1 MNDAIA
7 TRVPSLAISGAPAS
21 ARTLAA
27 ARTRAAILAAATE
40 LFLEHGFGA
49 VSVRDIAAAAGLSH
63 PGVLRHFASKDEI
76 LSAVVDGLSE
86 QSREL
91 LGERAFT
98 LDVVGELAR
107 LNAGIPGYIALFTTL
122 AGEATSVAHP
132 AHDRFRER
140 HASLRTMSAELFHD
154 AVDSGAI
161 PRDSDLVSESVR
173 LTAAWDG
180 LQLISIYLPERCDVP
195 SMLETH
201 IRRLRGLDSPHQL
214 QGRSTVNG
222 IDFEKPWVLDLGYA
236 PGRERRARIVEEASK
251 LFASRGFHAT
261 SIREIAECVGIGKST
276 LLHHF
281 STKDELLAAVI
292 AHRDAALEYRA
303 MPTRQGLS
311 PLATLLAL
319 PDAARHDTGIMPGL
333 IELYAVLSAEAAAP
347 AHPAHDYFERRFE
360 TVIGTFAEL
369 FARCAAAGQLRAE
382 LDPEYEAVWL
392 AALWDG
398 LQLQWLYDPESVSVG
413 DELEKHLKQLFVSA
427 SD

>member
-7 TRVPSLAISGAPAS
+7 TRVPSLAGAPAS
-21 ARTLAA
+21 ARSLAA
-27 ARTRAAILAAATE
+27 ARTRTAILSAATE
-40 LFLEHGFGA
+40 LFIERGFGA
-49 VSVRDIAAAAGLSH
+49 VSVRDIAAQAGLSH

-76 LSAVVDGLSE
+76 LSTVVDELSE
-86 QSREL
+86 QSVRL
-91 LGERAFT
+91 LGERAIT

-107 LNAGIPGYIALFTTL
+107 LNAEIPGYIALFTTL
-122 AGEATSVAHP
+122 AGEASSVAHP

-140 HASLRTMSAELFHD
+140 HATLRTMSAELFHD
-154 AVDSGAI
+154 AVDVGAI

-180 LQLISIYLPERCDVP
+180 LQLISLYLPERCDVP
-195 SMLETH
+195 AMLETH
-201 IRRLRGLDSPHQL
+201 TRRLRGLDAPQHL
-214 QGRSTVNG
+214 PGQGAVDG
-222 IDFEKPWVLDLGYA
+222 IDFEKPWALDLGYA

-261 SIREIAECVGIGKST
+261 SLREIAECVGIGKST

-281 STKDELLAAVI
+281 STKDDLLAAVI

-319 PDAARHDTGIMPGL
+319 PDAARHDTGRMPGL

-347 AHPAHDYFERRFE
+347 AHPAHDYFEKRFQS
-360 TVIGTFAEL
+360 VIGTFAEL
-369 FARCAAAGQLRAE
+369 FARAAASGHLRAD

-392 AALWDG
+392 TALWDG
-398 LQLQWLYDPESVSVG
+398 LQLQWLYDPESVSVA
-413 DELEKHLKQLFVSA
+413 DELERHLKQLLG
-427 SD
+427 